1 MPDQSELP
9 LIQIIFLN
17 TSEKELLNPPE
28 IPVIEVI
35 FDGEIVPSSSSEL
48 LKLRVTFPVGS
59 LLSATVKVSV
69 PPASVVANPS
79 TGSIII
85 PAVSSFI
92 LNNR

>member
-35 FDGEIVPSSSSEL
+35 FDGENYKIVGGL
-48 LKLRVTFPVGS
+48 NILKKPFAECFQKLHEDFYT
-59 LLSATVKVSV
+59 
-69 PPASVVANPS
+69 SVVLALDVKS
-79 TGSIII
+79 
-85 PAVSSFI
+85 
-92 LNNR
+92 L